1 MHEKYCRTG
10 YRAGNKYI
18 CTDLGDCR
26 KPHYERQVSADYVHG
41 QNNDEE
47 KAQQDH
53 RSDQDR
59 NTGLYHS
66 GLRFGWQIQ
75 SERNEKEQ

>member
-1 MHEKYCRTG
+1 MKRMAILVVGFGISTSALSWAIVE
-10 YRAGNKYI
+10 
-18 CTDLGDCR
+18 
-26 KPHYERQVSADYVHG
+26 KPHYERQVSTDYVHG

-47 KAQQDH
+47 NTQQDH

-66 GLRFGWQIQ
+66 SLRFGWQIQ
-75 SERNEKEQ
+75 REQDEMEP

>member
-1 MHEKYCRTG
+1 MKRIVLLAVG
-10 YRAGNKYI
+10 
-18 CTDLGDCR
+18 LGISTSVLAWAIDE

-47 KAQQDH
+47 NTQQDH

-66 GLRFGWQIQ
+66 SLRFGWQVQ
-75 SERNEKEQ
+75 SERDEKEQ

>member
-1 MHEKYCRTG
+1 MKRIVLLAVG
-10 YRAGNKYI
+10 
-18 CTDLGDCR
+18 LGISTSALAWAIAE

-47 KAQQDH
+47 NTQQDH

-59 NTGLYHS
+59 NAGLYHS
-66 GLRFGWQIQ
+66 SLQFGWQVQ
-75 SERNEKEQ
+75 SERDEKEQ

>member
-1 MHEKYCRTG
+1 MKRIVLLAVG
-10 YRAGNKYI
+10 
-18 CTDLGDCR
+18 LGISTSALAWAIAE

-41 QNNDEE
+41 QNNDEDNT
-47 KAQQDH
+47 QQDH

-66 GLRFGWQIQ
+66 SLLFGWQVQ
-75 SERNEKEQ
+75 SERDEKEQ

>member
-1 MHEKYCRTG
+1 MKRIVVLAVG
-10 YRAGNKYI
+10 
-18 CTDLGDCR
+18 LGISTSALAWAIAE
-26 KPHYERQVSADYVHG
+26 KPHYERQVPADYVHG

-47 KAQQDH
+47 NAQQDH

-66 GLRFGWQIQ
+66 SLRFGWQVQ
-75 SERNEKEQ
+75 SERDEKER